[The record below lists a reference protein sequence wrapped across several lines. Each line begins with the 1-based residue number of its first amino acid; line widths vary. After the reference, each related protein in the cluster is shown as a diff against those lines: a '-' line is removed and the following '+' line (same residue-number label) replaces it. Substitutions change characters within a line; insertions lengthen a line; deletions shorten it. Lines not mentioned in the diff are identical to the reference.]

1 MNLLGVKVSF
11 YWAKF
16 PSEYLRTVRLGSLS
30 DLKKCSRITLHHS
43 KPRSLLDPME
53 RNDFLEEFVSI
64 IRCVAEG
71 YGKVGYLRRDK
82 DTSIHRVLDNV
93 GNDDNDTYSDPG
105 EGYLSSETQE
115 LDTDSGGEA

>member
-1 MNLLGVKVSF
+1 
-11 YWAKF
+11 
-16 PSEYLRTVRLGSLS
+16 
-30 DLKKCSRITLHHS
+30 
-43 KPRSLLDPME
+43 
-53 RNDFLEEFVSI
+53 
-64 IRCVAEG
+64 VAEG

>member
-1 MNLLGVKVSF
+1 
-11 YWAKF
+11 
-16 PSEYLRTVRLGSLS
+16 
-30 DLKKCSRITLHHS
+30 
-43 KPRSLLDPME
+43 ME